1 MASGSGLSVEQ
12 KQRMEEN
19 RRKAL
24 ALREQRL
31 KQQKGS
37 GTFNVGGAV
46 TAKAPVTP
54 QGGFKSFQGVTQAN
68 KSTQGASSIVRPPQG
83 ASSIVKPPQGASS
96 IVKPPQGACSIVK
109 PPQGA
114 CSIVRQPQGASSIVK
129 PPQGAS
135 SIVKPPQGASSIVK
149 PPQGASTIVKPPQG
163 ACSIVKPPQ
172 GACSIV
178 KPSQKGPSFVNPPQ
192 GGATTSRSTGGIV
205 NANSSQ
211 SSLKTTNHIPQ
222 GNMAPSNGSSLSGI
236 NQGQAYPNG
245 SSQSRISHGSGLPGA
260 QAGSSSSSQPN
271 IKTSS
276 NFYSKSSTVPKN
288 NNNTA
293 ASFQKTPVGS
303 AAGIRASHPVSK
315 DSSTIYNLW
324 NTGGDGSK
332 AGPSSVPAG
341 SAAKNF
347 LSGKNKVKGSCI
359 LQSRSRFEVQIGYSA
374 AVIEIFK
381 SMNSKMYGKYLEF
394 NN

>member
-12 KQRMEEN
+12 KRRMEEN

-37 GTFNVGGAV
+37 GPFNVGGTG
-46 TAKAPVTP
+46 TAKAPVAP
-54 QGGFKSFQGVTQAN
+54 QGGFKPFQGVTQTN
-68 KSTQGASSIVRPPQG
+68 KSTQGASSIVRPPQGASSIVRPPQG

-96 IVKPPQGACSIVK
+96 IVKPPQGASSTVRPPQGASYIVR

-114 CSIVRQPQGASSIVK
+114 CPIVK

-135 SIVKPPQGASSIVK
+135 SIVKPPQ
-149 PPQGASTIVKPPQG
+149 
-163 ACSIVKPPQ
+163 
-172 GACSIV
+172 
-178 KPSQKGPSFVNPPQ
+178 KGPSFVNPPQ
-192 GGATTSRSTGGIV
+192 GGATIARSTGGIV

-245 SSQSRISHGSGLPGA
+245 LSQSRISHGSGLPGA

-271 IKTSS
+271 MKTSS

-288 NNNTA
+288 NNTTA

-303 AAGIRASHPVSK
+303 SAGIRASHPVSK

-332 AGPSSVPAG
+332 AGPSSVPVG

-394 NN
+394 KKA